1 MSRAPRASRASS
13 SAADQELNEFI
24 EYGTIAAITTLN
36 PLVEEG
42 LGAAYTGGASA
53 RAERSFASYA
63 PNKID
68 VDLNGDGQT
77 EESLILKRNLFPR
90 NVKTIE
96 VVSTGR
102 CVVNR
107 DISIRNFTCDL
118 NSDGASDM
126 RIDMNRNWYGG
137 LKDITVDTNGDGK
150 ADHRLT
156 RDKRFFGRLEGINV
170 DLGDDGTI
178 DGHVK
183 FIRNGRGHI
192 DKIVFEQPEEKPLNA
207 NPAKRLEQSK

>member
-1 MSRAPRASRASS
+1 MSRASS
-13 SAADQELNEFI
+13 ASSNAGDQARTEFI

-42 LGAAYTGGASA
+42 LGAAYTAGASA
-53 RAERSFASYA
+53 KVERSFASYA

-68 VDLNGDGQT
+68 LDLNGDGQT

-90 NVKTIE
+90 SVKTIE
-96 VVSTGR
+96 VGSTGQ
-102 CVVNR
+102 CVANR
-107 DISIRNFTCDL
+107 DFRIRNFTCDF

-137 LKDITVDTNGDGK
+137 LKDITVDSDGDGNT
-150 ADHRLT
+150 DHRLT
-156 RDKRFFGRLEGINV
+156 RAKGFLGRLEGINV

-183 FIRNGRGHI
+183 FIRNGWGHI
-192 DKIVFEQPEEKPLNA
+192 DKIVFQQPNK
-207 NPAKRLEQSK
+207 